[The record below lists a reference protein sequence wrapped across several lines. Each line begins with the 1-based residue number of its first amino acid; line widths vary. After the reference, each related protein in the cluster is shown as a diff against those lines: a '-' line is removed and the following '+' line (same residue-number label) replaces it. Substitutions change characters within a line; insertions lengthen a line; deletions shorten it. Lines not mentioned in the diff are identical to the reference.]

1 MNNRIIRKA
10 IFILLPVTVWICF
23 YCIFHDELSADV
35 TPVFTLL
42 ISFAS
47 VLSIAGL
54 FYLLYSI
61 TNDTLKDA
69 RQEAELLALNQQQKL
84 KEQQNQTLASRRQQT
99 LSLQENVQRDLHT
112 YETLMDNGQYEEA
125 AHYLERLTFTFQK
138 ERFHPIC
145 GDNLINAI
153 LDSKR
158 QTASQHNIR
167 TSFQLLLPEKM
178 KIETSDLSS
187 IFFNLMDNG
196 QYEEAAHYLE
206 RLTFTFQKERFHPIC
221 GDNLINAILDSKRQT
236 ASQHNIR
243 TSFQLLLPEKMK
255 IETSDLSSIFFNL
268 MDNGIE
274 SCQNSHSSDPF
285 IQITASQN
293 ANFLTIHMTNS
304 KDPSYK
310 FNHKTNKTDSWAH
323 GFGLAIIEEIA
334 SKYDGSCQW
343 IDGGDVFESVVMV
356 EVG

>member
-10 IFILLPVTVWICF
+10 IFILLPITVCICF
-23 YCIFHDELSADV
+23 YCIFHDELSAGV

-61 TNDTLKDA
+61 TNDILKDA

-158 QTASQHNIR
+158 QTASQ
-167 TSFQLLLPEKM
+167 
-178 KIETSDLSS
+178 
-187 IFFNLMDNG
+187 
-196 QYEEAAHYLE
+196 Y
-206 RLTFTFQKERFHPIC
+206 
-221 GDNLINAILDSKRQT
+221 
-236 ASQHNIR
+236 NIR

>member
-10 IFILLPVTVWICF
+10 IFILLPVTICICF
-23 YCIFHDELSADV
+23 YCIFHDELSAGA

-42 ISFAS
+42 MSFAS

-84 KEQQNQTLASRRQQT
+84 KEQQSQTLASRRQQT

-125 AHYLERLTFTFQK
+125 ARRLEELTSTFQK

-158 QTASQHNIR
+158 QIASQYNIR
-167 TSFQLLLPEKM
+167 T
-178 KIETSDLSS
+178 T
-187 IFFNLMDNG
+187 
-196 QYEEAAHYLE
+196 
-206 RLTFTFQKERFHPIC
+206 
-221 GDNLINAILDSKRQT
+221 
-236 ASQHNIR
+236 
-243 TSFQLLLPEKMK
+243 FQLLLPEKMK

>member
-10 IFILLPVTVWICF
+10 IFILLPVTVCICF
-23 YCIFHDELSADV
+23 YCIFHDELSAGV
-35 TPVFTLL
+35 TPIFTLL
-42 ISFAS
+42 MSFAS

-69 RQEAELLALNQQQKL
+69 RQEAELLVLNQQQKL
-84 KEQQNQTLASRRQQT
+84 KEQQSQTLASRRQQT
-99 LSLQENVQRDLHT
+99 LSLQKNIQRDLHT

-125 AHYLERLTFTFQK
+125 ALCLEKLTSTFQK

-145 GDNLINAI
+145 GDNLVNAI

-158 QTASQHNIR
+158 QTASQYNIR

-178 KIETSDLSS
+178 
-187 IFFNLMDNG
+187 
-196 QYEEAAHYLE
+196 
-206 RLTFTFQKERFHPIC
+206 R
-221 GDNLINAILDSKRQT
+221 
-236 ASQHNIR
+236 
-243 TSFQLLLPEKMK
+243 

-274 SCQNSHSSDPF
+274 SCQSSHSSDPF

-293 ANFLTIHMTNS
+293 ANFLTIHITNS

>member
-10 IFILLPVTVWICF
+10 IFILLPVTICICF
-23 YCIFHDELSADV
+23 YCIFHDELSAGA

-42 ISFAS
+42 MSFAS

-84 KEQQNQTLASRRQQT
+84 KEQQSQTLASRRQQT

-125 AHYLERLTFTFQK
+125 VRCLEELTSTFQK

-158 QTASQHNIR
+158 QIASQYNIR
-167 TSFQLLLPEKM
+167 T
-178 KIETSDLSS
+178 T
-187 IFFNLMDNG
+187 
-196 QYEEAAHYLE
+196 
-206 RLTFTFQKERFHPIC
+206 
-221 GDNLINAILDSKRQT
+221 
-236 ASQHNIR
+236 
-243 TSFQLLLPEKMK
+243 FQLLLPEKMK

>member
-196 QYEEAAHYLE
+196 
-206 RLTFTFQKERFHPIC
+206 
-221 GDNLINAILDSKRQT
+221 
-236 ASQHNIR
+236 
-243 TSFQLLLPEKMK
+243 
-255 IETSDLSSIFFNL
+255 
-268 MDNGIE
+268 IE

>member
-1 MNNRIIRKA
+1 MDLFLLYFSRRIVRRCHSRFYA
-10 IFILLPVTVWICF
+10 SYFLCF
-23 YCIFHDELSADV
+23 C
-35 TPVFTLL
+35 
-42 ISFAS
+42 S
-47 VLSIAGL
+47 VYRRAL
-54 FYLLYSI
+54 YLLYSI

-125 AHYLERLTFTFQK
+125 ARCLEKLTSTFQK

-158 QTASQHNIR
+158 QTASQYNIR

-178 KIETSDLSS
+178 KIGT
-187 IFFNLMDNG
+187 N
-196 QYEEAAHYLE
+196 
-206 RLTFTFQKERFHPIC
+206 
-221 GDNLINAILDSKRQT
+221 
-236 ASQHNIR
+236 
-243 TSFQLLLPEKMK
+243 
-255 IETSDLSSIFFNL
+255 DLSSIFFNL

-285 IQITASQN
+285 IQITASRN
-293 ANFLTIHMTNS
+293 ANFLTIHMINS

-356 EVG
+356 EVE

>member
-10 IFILLPVTVWICF
+10 IFILLPITVCICF
-23 YCIFHDELSADV
+23 YCIFHDELSAGV

-42 ISFAS
+42 MSFAS

-84 KEQQNQTLASRRQQT
+84 KEQQNLTLSSRRQQT
-99 LSLQENVQRDLHT
+99 LSLQENVQKDLHT

-125 AHYLERLTFTFQK
+125 ALCLEKLTSTFQK

-145 GDNLINAI
+145 GDNLVNAI

-158 QTASQHNIR
+158 QTASQ
-167 TSFQLLLPEKM
+167 
-178 KIETSDLSS
+178 
-187 IFFNLMDNG
+187 
-196 QYEEAAHYLE
+196 Y
-206 RLTFTFQKERFHPIC
+206 
-221 GDNLINAILDSKRQT
+221 
-236 ASQHNIR
+236 NIR

-356 EVG
+356 DVG

>member
-10 IFILLPVTVWICF
+10 IFILIPITACICL
-23 YCIFHDELSADV
+23 YCIFHDELSTGI
-35 TPVFTLL
+35 TPVYTLL
-42 ISFAS
+42 MSFVS

-84 KEQQNQTLASRRQQT
+84 KEQQSQTLASRRQQT

-112 YETLMDNGQYEEA
+112 YETLMDNG
-125 AHYLERLTFTFQK
+125 
-138 ERFHPIC
+138 
-145 GDNLINAI
+145 
-153 LDSKR
+153 
-158 QTASQHNIR
+158 
-167 TSFQLLLPEKM
+167 
-178 KIETSDLSS
+178 
-187 IFFNLMDNG
+187 
-196 QYEEAAHYLE
+196 
-206 RLTFTFQKERFHPIC
+206 
-221 GDNLINAILDSKRQT
+221 
-236 ASQHNIR
+236 
-243 TSFQLLLPEKMK
+243 
-255 IETSDLSSIFFNL
+255 
-268 MDNGIE
+268 IE

-285 IQITASQN
+285 VQITASQN

>member
-1 MNNRIIRKA
+1 MIYAFNVPFGSFLFLFAAITVPVVPIFISGIRNLYIQEKNRILREKQ
-10 IFILLPVTVWICF
+10 V
-23 YCIFHDELSADV
+23 S
-35 TPVFTLL
+35 
-42 ISFAS
+42 
-47 VLSIAGL
+47 
-54 FYLLYSI
+54 
-61 TNDTLKDA
+61 LK
-69 RQEAELLALNQQQKL
+69 
-84 KEQQNQTLASRRQQT
+84 KEQQSQTLASRRQQT
-99 LSLQENVQRDLHT
+99 LSLQENMQKDLHT
-112 YETLMDNGQYEEA
+112 YETLMDNGQFEEA
-125 AHYLERLTFTFQK
+125 ARYLEKLTSTFQK

-158 QTASQHNIR
+158 QTASQYNIR

-178 KIETSDLSS
+178 KI
-187 IFFNLMDNG
+187 G
-196 QYEEAAHYLE
+196 
-206 RLTFTFQKERFHPIC
+206 
-221 GDNLINAILDSKRQT
+221 
-236 ASQHNIR
+236 
-243 TSFQLLLPEKMK
+243 
-255 IETSDLSSIFFNL
+255 TSDLSSIFFNL

-285 IQITASQN
+285 IQITVSQN

-356 EVG
+356 EVMMLPQDYLVSFLHGCRKKKSLFML

>member
-158 QTASQHNIR
+158 QTASQYNIR

-178 KIETSDLSS
+178 KIETSDL
-187 IFFNLMDNG
+187 N
-196 QYEEAAHYLE
+196 
-206 RLTFTFQKERFHPIC
+206 
-221 GDNLINAILDSKRQT
+221 
-236 ASQHNIR
+236 
-243 TSFQLLLPEKMK
+243 
-255 IETSDLSSIFFNL
+255 SIFFNL

>member
-10 IFILLPVTVWICF
+10 IFILLPITVCICF
-23 YCIFHDELSADV
+23 YCIFHDELSAGV

-42 ISFAS
+42 MSFAS

-84 KEQQNQTLASRRQQT
+84 KEQQNLTLSSRRQQT
-99 LSLQENVQRDLHT
+99 LSLQENVQKDLHT

-125 AHYLERLTFTFQK
+125 ALCLEELTSTFQK

-145 GDNLINAI
+145 GDNLVNAI

-158 QTASQHNIR
+158 QTASQ
-167 TSFQLLLPEKM
+167 
-178 KIETSDLSS
+178 
-187 IFFNLMDNG
+187 
-196 QYEEAAHYLE
+196 Y
-206 RLTFTFQKERFHPIC
+206 
-221 GDNLINAILDSKRQT
+221 
-236 ASQHNIR
+236 NIR

>member
-158 QTASQHNIR
+158 QTASQ
-167 TSFQLLLPEKM
+167 
-178 KIETSDLSS
+178 
-187 IFFNLMDNG
+187 
-196 QYEEAAHYLE
+196 Y
-206 RLTFTFQKERFHPIC
+206 
-221 GDNLINAILDSKRQT
+221 
-236 ASQHNIR
+236 NIR

-285 IQITASQN
+285 IQITARQN

>member
-1 MNNRIIRKA
+1 MKPDNIWTVFPSKEYLMNNRIIRKA

-61 TNDTLKDA
+61 TNDILKDA

-99 LSLQENVQRDLHT
+99 LPLQENVQRDLHT

-125 AHYLERLTFTFQK
+125 AHYLERLTFTIQK

-158 QTASQHNIR
+158 QTASQ
-167 TSFQLLLPEKM
+167 
-178 KIETSDLSS
+178 
-187 IFFNLMDNG
+187 
-196 QYEEAAHYLE
+196 Y
-206 RLTFTFQKERFHPIC
+206 
-221 GDNLINAILDSKRQT
+221 
-236 ASQHNIR
+236 NIR

-356 EVG
+356 EVE

>member
-10 IFILLPVTVWICF
+10 IFILLPVTLCICF
-23 YCIFHDELSADV
+23 YCIFHDELSAGV

-61 TNDTLKDA
+61 TNDILKDA

-158 QTASQHNIR
+158 QTASQ
-167 TSFQLLLPEKM
+167 
-178 KIETSDLSS
+178 
-187 IFFNLMDNG
+187 
-196 QYEEAAHYLE
+196 Y
-206 RLTFTFQKERFHPIC
+206 
-221 GDNLINAILDSKRQT
+221 
-236 ASQHNIR
+236 NIR

>member
-10 IFILLPVTVWICF
+10 IFILLPVTVCICF
-23 YCIFHDELSADV
+23 YCIFHDELSAGV

-54 FYLLYSI
+54 FYLLCSI

-84 KEQQNQTLASRRQQT
+84 KEQQSQTLASHRQQT

-125 AHYLERLTFTFQK
+125 ARCLEELTSTFQK

-158 QTASQHNIR
+158 QTASQYNIR

-187 IFFNLMDNG
+187 
-196 QYEEAAHYLE
+196 
-206 RLTFTFQKERFHPIC
+206 T
-221 GDNLINAILDSKRQT
+221 
-236 ASQHNIR
+236 
-243 TSFQLLLPEKMK
+243 
-255 IETSDLSSIFFNL
+255 FFNL

-293 ANFLTIHMTNS
+293 ANFLTIHMINS

-356 EVG
+356 EVE

>member
-23 YCIFHDELSADV
+23 YCIFHDELSAGV

-69 RQEAELLALNQQQKL
+69 HQEAELLALNQQQKL
-84 KEQQNQTLASRRQQT
+84 KEQKNQTLASRRQQT

-158 QTASQHNIR
+158 QTASQ
-167 TSFQLLLPEKM
+167 
-178 KIETSDLSS
+178 
-187 IFFNLMDNG
+187 
-196 QYEEAAHYLE
+196 Y
-206 RLTFTFQKERFHPIC
+206 
-221 GDNLINAILDSKRQT
+221 
-236 ASQHNIR
+236 NIR

-293 ANFLTIHMTNS
+293 ANFLTIHMINS

-356 EVG
+356 EVE

>member
-10 IFILLPVTVWICF
+10 IFILLPVTICICL
-23 YCIFHDELSADV
+23 YCIFHDELSAGA

-42 ISFAS
+42 MSFAS

-84 KEQQNQTLASRRQQT
+84 KEQQSQTLASRRQQT

-125 AHYLERLTFTFQK
+125 ASCLEELTSTFQK

-158 QTASQHNIR
+158 QIASQYNIR
-167 TSFQLLLPEKM
+167 T
-178 KIETSDLSS
+178 T
-187 IFFNLMDNG
+187 
-196 QYEEAAHYLE
+196 
-206 RLTFTFQKERFHPIC
+206 
-221 GDNLINAILDSKRQT
+221 
-236 ASQHNIR
+236 
-243 TSFQLLLPEKMK
+243 FQLLLPEKMK

>member
-1 MNNRIIRKA
+1 MNNRIIQKA

-158 QTASQHNIR
+158 QTASQ
-167 TSFQLLLPEKM
+167 
-178 KIETSDLSS
+178 
-187 IFFNLMDNG
+187 
-196 QYEEAAHYLE
+196 Y
-206 RLTFTFQKERFHPIC
+206 
-221 GDNLINAILDSKRQT
+221 
-236 ASQHNIR
+236 NIR

>member
-10 IFILLPVTVWICF
+10 IFILLPVTLCICF
-23 YCIFHDELSADV
+23 YCIFHDELSAGV

-61 TNDTLKDA
+61 TNDILKDA

-158 QTASQHNIR
+158 QTASQ
-167 TSFQLLLPEKM
+167 
-178 KIETSDLSS
+178 
-187 IFFNLMDNG
+187 
-196 QYEEAAHYLE
+196 Y
-206 RLTFTFQKERFHPIC
+206 
-221 GDNLINAILDSKRQT
+221 
-236 ASQHNIR
+236 NIR

-356 EVG
+356 ELG

>member
-10 IFILLPVTVWICF
+10 IFILLPVTLCICF
-23 YCIFHDELSADV
+23 YCIFHDELSAGV

-61 TNDTLKDA
+61 TNDILKDA

-84 KEQQNQTLASRRQQT
+84 KEQQNQTLASRRHQT

-158 QTASQHNIR
+158 QTASQ
-167 TSFQLLLPEKM
+167 
-178 KIETSDLSS
+178 
-187 IFFNLMDNG
+187 
-196 QYEEAAHYLE
+196 Y
-206 RLTFTFQKERFHPIC
+206 
-221 GDNLINAILDSKRQT
+221 
-236 ASQHNIR
+236 NIR

-343 IDGGDVFESVVMV
+343 IDGGDVFKSVVMV

>member
-23 YCIFHDELSADV
+23 YCIFHDELSAGV

-84 KEQQNQTLASRRQQT
+84 KEQQNQTL
-99 LSLQENVQRDLHT
+99 QENVQRDLHT

-125 AHYLERLTFTFQK
+125 ARCLEKLTSTFQK

-158 QTASQHNIR
+158 QTASQYNIR

-178 KIETSDLSS
+178 KIGT
-187 IFFNLMDNG
+187 N
-196 QYEEAAHYLE
+196 
-206 RLTFTFQKERFHPIC
+206 
-221 GDNLINAILDSKRQT
+221 
-236 ASQHNIR
+236 
-243 TSFQLLLPEKMK
+243 
-255 IETSDLSSIFFNL
+255 DLSSIFFNL

-285 IQITASQN
+285 IQITASRN
-293 ANFLTIHMTNS
+293 ANFLTIHMINS

-356 EVG
+356 EVE

>member
-10 IFILLPVTVWICF
+10 IFILIPITACICF
-23 YCIFHDELSADV
+23 YCIFHDELSAGV

-42 ISFAS
+42 MSSAS

-84 KEQQNQTLASRRQQT
+84 KEQQSQTLASRRQQT
-99 LSLQENVQRDLHT
+99 LSLQENVQRNLHT

-125 AHYLERLTFTFQK
+125 SRCLEELTSTFQK
-138 ERFHPIC
+138 KRFHPIC

-158 QTASQHNIR
+158 QTASQYNIR
-167 TSFQLLLPEKM
+167 T
-178 KIETSDLSS
+178 T
-187 IFFNLMDNG
+187 
-196 QYEEAAHYLE
+196 
-206 RLTFTFQKERFHPIC
+206 
-221 GDNLINAILDSKRQT
+221 
-236 ASQHNIR
+236 
-243 TSFQLLLPEKMK
+243 FQLLLPEKMK

-310 FNHKTNKTDSWAH
+310 FNHKINKTDSWAH

>member
-10 IFILLPVTVWICF
+10 IFILIPITACICF
-23 YCIFHDELSADV
+23 YCIFHDELSAGV

-42 ISFAS
+42 MSFAS

-84 KEQQNQTLASRRQQT
+84 KEQQSQTLASRRQQT
-99 LSLQENVQRDLHT
+99 LSLQENVQRNLHT

-125 AHYLERLTFTFQK
+125 SRCLEELTSTFQK
-138 ERFHPIC
+138 KRFHPIC

-158 QTASQHNIR
+158 QTASQYNIR
-167 TSFQLLLPEKM
+167 T
-178 KIETSDLSS
+178 T
-187 IFFNLMDNG
+187 
-196 QYEEAAHYLE
+196 
-206 RLTFTFQKERFHPIC
+206 
-221 GDNLINAILDSKRQT
+221 
-236 ASQHNIR
+236 
-243 TSFQLLLPEKMK
+243 FQLLLPEKMK

-304 KDPSYK
+304 KNPSYK

>member
-10 IFILLPVTVWICF
+10 IFILLPVTLCICF
-23 YCIFHDELSADV
+23 YCIFHDELSAGV

-61 TNDTLKDA
+61 TNDILKDA

-158 QTASQHNIR
+158 QTASQ
-167 TSFQLLLPEKM
+167 
-178 KIETSDLSS
+178 
-187 IFFNLMDNG
+187 
-196 QYEEAAHYLE
+196 Y
-206 RLTFTFQKERFHPIC
+206 
-221 GDNLINAILDSKRQT
+221 
-236 ASQHNIR
+236 NIR

-343 IDGGDVFESVVMV
+343 IDGGDVFKSVVMV